1 MLEILLGIIILL
13 KLIFGTLIVHEIK
26 KPQMVII
33 RPYSEF
39 FDTDDNFT
47 EDDFEEE
54 EELDISK

>member
-1 MLEILLGIIILL
+1 MLEILIGILILL
-13 KLIFGTLIVHEIK
+13 KLIFGTIIVHEVR

-39 FDTDDNFT
+39 FDTGDNFT

-54 EELDISK
+54 EESDISI

>member
-1 MLEILLGIIILL
+1 MLEILIGILILL
-13 KLIFGTLIVHEIK
+13 KLIFGTIIVHEVR

-39 FDTDDNFT
+39 FDTKDNFT

-54 EELDISK
+54 EESDISI

>member
-1 MLEILLGIIILL
+1 MLEMLIGILILL
-13 KLIFGTLIVHEIK
+13 KLIFGTIIVHEVK

-39 FDTDDNFT
+39 FDTEDNFT

-54 EELDISK
+54 EESDISI

>member
-1 MLEILLGIIILL
+1 MLEMLIGILILL
-13 KLIFGTLIVHEIK
+13 KLIFGTIIVHEVR

-39 FDTDDNFT
+39 FDTEDNFT

-54 EELDISK
+54 EESDISI

>member
-1 MLEILLGIIILL
+1 MLEILLGILILL
-13 KLIFGTLIVHEIK
+13 KLIFGTIIVHEVR

-47 EDDFEEE
+47 EDGFEEE
-54 EELDISK
+54 EESDISI

>member
-1 MLEILLGIIILL
+1 VLEVLLGILILL
-13 KLIFGTLIVHEIK
+13 KIIFGTVIVHEVK
-26 KPQMVII
+26 KPQTVII

-54 EELDISK
+54 EESDISK

>member
-13 KLIFGTLIVHEIK
+13 KLIFGTLIVHEIR
-26 KPQMVII
+26 KPQTVII

-47 EDDFEEE
+47 EDDFEKKGRAWY
-54 EELDISK
+54 I

>member
-13 KLIFGTLIVHEIK
+13 KLIFGTLIVHEIR
-26 KPQMVII
+26 KPQTVII

-47 EDDFEEE
+47 EDDFEKK
-54 EELDISK
+54 EELDMFK